1 MANILRIK
9 RRAGGGAAGAPSSL
23 KNAELAFNEADN
35 TLYYGYGDD
44 GTGTAN
50 TIPAIAG
57 VGAFVS
63 LSTDQT
69 ISGNKTFN
77 GVTIV
82 ATPSANAHASTKL
95 YVDQQIS
102 NVSGQIANVST
113 SFTAAGD
120 TGNVSIATGT
130 DTLTIAGGT
139 GLSSIA
145 AATDTITINLDNT
158 AVTGGSYGAANTVA
172 TFTVDAQGR
181 LTAAGNT
188 TININ
193 AGQITGF
200 TEDTQ
205 DAAAALLTN
214 GTHSGISA
222 SYDDANSKVNLT
234 VTAQSFTVAG
244 DGGSSQTIT
253 AGDTLTISGG
263 TGLTATAGGATDKIT
278 LDLDNTAV
286 TAGSY
291 GAANTVATLTVDAQ
305 GRLTAASNT
314 AISIP
319 STQVSDFNEAAQDAF
334 GSLVSAGSQTGI
346 TVTYDDANAKV
357 DFSVASQAVNIYGDS
372 GVTSLAVT
380 PAGGGSFTISGGTGL
395 SAAATSSTLTINLD
409 NTAVTAGSYGA
420 ANTVATFT
428 VDAQGRLTAAGNTA
442 ISITGSQVS
451 DLGTAAVTSITGTS
465 NEITVSGT
473 GSGPYTGAITIGLPD
488 DVTIGN
494 TLTVTG
500 DLIVNGNTTTL
511 NTGTLVVEDKNIV
524 LANTGSPS
532 NTTANGAGIT
542 ILGTT
547 DKTLN
552 WVESTTAW
560 TSSENVDLAAG
571 KVYEIGGISVL
582 SNTTLGST
590 IVTSSLTA
598 VGTIAT
604 GTWQANAVAVNY
616 GGTGATDA
624 ANARTNLGLAIG
636 SNVQAYSSILADV
649 AAGTYSGDDSI
660 VTVGTISSG
669 TWSATAIASNKGGTG
684 FTTYVTGDIIYASAA
699 NTLSKLSI
707 GSSGQILQVVAG
719 VPAWS
724 DTIDGGTF

>member
-9 RRAGGGAAGAPSSL
+9 RRAGTGSAGAPSSL

-44 GTGTAN
+44 GSGNAN

-63 LSTDQT
+63 LGTDQT
-69 ISGNKTFN
+69 ITGNKTFN

-82 ATPSANAHASTKL
+82 ATPSANSHASTKL

-102 NVSGQIANVST
+102 NISGQIANVGT
-113 SFTAAGD
+113 TFTAAGD

-139 GLSSIA
+139 GLTSIA

-158 AVTGGSYGAANTVA
+158 AVTAGSYGAANTVA

-200 TEDTQ
+200 TEDAQDAAAVLLTNGTHSGISASYDDANSKVNLTVTAQSFTAAADGGSNQTITAGDTFTISGGTGLTSAATTDTITLNLDDTAVTAGSYGAANTVATFTVDAQGRLTAAGNTTININAGQITGFTEDAQ

-234 VTAQSFTVAG
+234 VTAQSFTAAA
-244 DGGSSQTIT
+244 DSGSSQTIT
-253 AGDTLTISGG
+253 SGDTFTVSGG
-263 TGLTATAGGATDKIT
+263 TGLTSVATSDTIT
-278 LDLDNTAV
+278 L
-286 TAGSY
+286 
-291 GAANTVATLTVDAQ
+291 
-305 GRLTAASNT
+305 
-314 AISIP
+314 
-319 STQVSDFNEAAQDAF
+319 
-334 GSLVSAGSQTGI
+334 
-346 TVTYDDANAKV
+346 
-357 DFSVASQAVNIYGDS
+357 
-372 GVTSLAVT
+372 
-380 PAGGGSFTISGGTGL
+380 
-395 SAAATSSTLTINLD
+395 NLD
-409 NTAVTAGSYGA
+409 NTAVTGGSYGS

-428 VDAQGRLTAAGNTA
+428 VDAQGRLTAAGNSA

-465 NEITVSGT
+465 NEVTVSGT

-500 DLIVNGNTTTL
+500 DLIVQGNTTTL

-524 LANTGSPS
+524 LANVATP
-532 NTTANGAGIT
+532 TDITADGAGIT
-542 ILGTT
+542 ILGATN
-547 DKTLN
+547 KTLN
-552 WVESTTAW
+552 WVDATDAW
-560 TSSENVDLAAG
+560 TASEHLDLASG
-571 KVYEIGGISVL
+571 KVYRIDNTSVL
-582 SNTTLGST
+582 SNTTLGSG
-590 IVTSSLTA
+590 VVNSSLTS

-604 GTWQANAVAVNY
+604 GTWNA
-616 GGTGATDA
+616 TTIAT
-624 ANARTNLGLAIG
+624 T
-636 SNVQAYSSILADV
+636 
-649 AAGTYSGDDSI
+649 
-660 VTVGTISSG
+660 
-669 TWSATAIASNKGGTG
+669 KGGTG
-684 FTTYVTGDIIYASAA
+684 LTAYTTGDLIYSNAT
-699 NTLSKLSI
+699 NTLTTVGI
-707 GSSGQILQVVAG
+707 GSAGQFLKVVAG